1 MMMVAGA
8 QTGIFQ
14 GRGGQGH
21 FNKYF
26 IFDTRKKDR
35 AGKNILHALK
45 LFLFLEELWHQ
56 CS

>member
-1 MMMVAGA
+1 MMVAGA

-26 IFDTRKKDR
+26 IFDTRKKGPR
-35 AGKNILHALK
+35 REKHSS
-45 LFLFLEELWHQ
+45 